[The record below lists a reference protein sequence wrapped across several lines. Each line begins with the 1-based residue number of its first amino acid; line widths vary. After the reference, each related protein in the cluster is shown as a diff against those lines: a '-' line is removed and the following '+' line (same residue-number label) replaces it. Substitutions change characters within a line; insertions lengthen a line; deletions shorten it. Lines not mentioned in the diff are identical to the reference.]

1 MENLKDLFVPYEI
14 AKKLKEIGFDLG
26 CLARYIYDDRN
37 FEWYLVQIQQ
47 SKPASTAF
55 NFDKNIE
62 RYDYVAA
69 PTYEQVKL
77 WFMEKHLIF
86 ITVNC
91 EKWLSDFKGQV
102 ETSDAIIDTEMF
114 HDYNEAFN
122 AAIYAAIPFINKDN
136 N

>member
-1 MENLKDLFVPYEI
+1 MKDLKDLFVPYEI
-14 AKKLKEIGFDLG
+14 GKKLKEIGFNQPCFSCYCQGEIRFIRVGYSWCENITDFE
-26 CLARYIYDDRN
+26 IY
-37 FEWYLVQIQQ
+37 
-47 SKPASTAF
+47 
-55 NFDKNIE
+55 
-62 RYDYVAA
+62 A

>member
-1 MENLKDLFVPYEI
+1 MKDLKDLFVPCEI
-14 AKKLKEIGFDLG
+14 AKKLKEIGFEDICLG
-26 CLARYIYDDRN
+26 WYRNQGNLSFFNPRSIVGNNIDIQKFDD
-37 FEWYLVQIQQ
+37 YT
-47 SKPASTAF
+47 K
-55 NFDKNIE
+55 
-62 RYDYVAA
+62 A